1 MMNYPG
7 VINQDKE
14 IIKKLKLFEG
24 GHIDGHA
31 PQLSGKELNAYIAA
45 GIKTEH
51 EATSEDEAL
60 EKLKKGY
67 AHTDKGRICQQGS
80 KIST

>member
-51 EATSEDEAL
+51 EAT
-60 EKLKKGY
+60 
-67 AHTDKGRICQQGS
+67 GR
-80 KIST
+80 